1 MSELQ
6 SFNDPLLAE
15 WLGAV
20 ERDMGW
26 AVNAS
31 PVLLAKG
38 LSDGSLRETWKR
50 KESRLPKIDDTRHQ
64 MWAREFLA
72 MADRKMRDDGDC
84 RMTIEAMLVERLDS
98 MRISRAWRTLGP
110 RALVEVSL
118 SLNDSSLGR
127 VFHCHSLLAEGR
139 GEQAARVAR
148 ELLKGANSAETSK
161 CLLQVL
167 GMASA
172 DIDEVNGAFDYYQ
185 AADEL
190 AVNSRL
196 PVESLVTSRF
206 NMLNCGLTIGCE
218 NRSSHA
224 IDLVN
229 ELAELDPSHK
239 RRLLTSV
246 LFANRVELT
255 LDLRLTQSLEPRM
268 SAQTL
273 ELIHEVL

>member
-1 MSELQ
+1 
-6 SFNDPLLAE
+6 
-15 WLGAV
+15 
-20 ERDMGW
+20 
-26 AVNAS
+26 
-31 PVLLAKG
+31 
-38 LSDGSLRETWKR
+38 
-50 KESRLPKIDDTRHQ
+50 
-64 MWAREFLA
+64 
-72 MADRKMRDDGDC
+72 
-84 RMTIEAMLVERLDS
+84 MTIEAMLVERLDS